1 MVYTGGDYLMHFPP
15 FYKKQNLQYFIIG
28 FILGGFLGYGVFLYM
43 YGELTE
49 RWIEENLN
57 LHSQIN
63 DLEKKLEVE
72 SENKEELSKK
82 NQQKLTVQEIEIELL
97 NADQLRLDRL
107 SVRLLTDAI
116 KDEASDV
123 LGKEIQSVSNN
134 RSLLKRSIENKTYKI
149 DSFAYGV
156 KIEHLTISQT
166 VYLSLKI
173 TIRSR

>member
-1 MVYTGGDYLMHFPP
+1 MQIPP
-15 FYKKQNLQYFIIG
+15 LYKKQNWQYFIIG
-28 FILGGFLGYGVFLYM
+28 LILGGFLGYGVFLYM

-49 RWIEENLN
+49 RWIEENLS
-57 LHSQIN
+57 LQSQVR

-82 NQQKLTVQEIEIELL
+82 SQQKITVQEIEIELL
-97 NADQLRLDRL
+97 NAEELRLDRL
-107 SVRLLTDAI
+107 SVRLLTDAV

-134 RSLLKRSIENKTYKI
+134 RTLLKRSIENKTYKI